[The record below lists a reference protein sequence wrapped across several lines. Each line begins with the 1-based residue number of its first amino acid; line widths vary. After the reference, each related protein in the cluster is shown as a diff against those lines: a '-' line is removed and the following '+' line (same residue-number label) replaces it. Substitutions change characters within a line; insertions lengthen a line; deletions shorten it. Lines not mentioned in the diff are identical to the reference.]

1 MAQRIFADDVSVVVC
16 GEAGQGVQTVEKMLS
31 RLFKLAGFNVFAT
44 KEYMSRVRGGSNST
58 ELRVS
63 SVPRRAFLRR
73 IDILVPLD
81 NDALTHL
88 ADRIT
93 PETLIIGEAGVL
105 GTRLP
110 VTDIPFGKLA
120 AGIGGAIYANTIA
133 AAAILALFGIDEK
146 YIEDSIASYFAK
158 KSADIVEKNR
168 AAARA
173 GITAAAG
180 IRASGISVKVASG
193 PAVAEQMLMNG
204 AEAMGLGAVAGG
216 CDFMAAYPMTP
227 STGVLTYLAS
237 SARAFGIIVEQAEDE
252 ISAVNMAI
260 GAWYAG
266 ARAMV
271 TTAGGGF
278 ALMTEG
284 VSLAGMMESPLVINI
299 GQRPAPATGLPTRT
313 EQGDLELALYAGHGE
328 FPRVVL
334 APSSVEDAFF
344 LTQKAFDIAA
354 KCQIPVLILSDQYL
368 VDSFYNLPAFDLSNL
383 RYDRYITETE
393 AGYQRYRLTA
403 DGVSPRGVPG
413 YGAGFVAAD
422 SDEHDEDGRI
432 TESATV
438 RVAMTD
444 KRLSKEKLVFHS
456 VIPPD
461 LIGPQDYRHLVIGW
475 GSTAGVIC
483 EAVERLG
490 RKDVA
495 VLHFKQVYPVHAF
508 AGRWLAQAK
517 TTIIVENN
525 ATGQFAKLLK
535 LATGVAMTHTVLKY
549 DGMPFS
555 VEELTESLTQALAGE

>member
-1 MAQRIFADDVSVVVC
+1 MTQRIIADDVSVVVC

-31 RLFKLAGFNVFAT
+31 RLFKLSGFNVFAT

-63 SVPRRAFLRR
+63 SIARRAFLRR

-81 NDALTHL
+81 AAALAHL
-88 ADRIT
+88 SGRIT
-93 PETLIIGEAGVL
+93 PDTLIIGDAGQL
-105 GTRLP
+105 SSDRP
-110 VTDIPFGKLA
+110 VIDIPFGKLA
-120 AGIGGAIYANTIA
+120 ADIGGALYANTIA
-133 AAAILALFGIDEK
+133 AAAILALFGIDGK
-146 YIEDSIASYFAK
+146 SIEERIAGFFAK
-158 KSADIVEKNR
+158 KSADIIDKNR

-173 GITAAAG
+173 GIAAAAG
-180 IRASGISVKVASG
+180 IVASGVTVKVAAD
-193 PAVAEQMLMNG
+193 PAVASQMLMNG

-227 STGVLTYLAS
+227 STGVLTFLAEH
-237 SARAFGIIVEQAEDE
+237 AREFGIIVEQAEDE
-252 ISAVNMAI
+252 ISAVNMAV

-313 EQGDLELALYAGHGE
+313 EQGDLEQVLYAGHGE

-334 APSSVEDAFF
+334 APATVEDAFF
-344 LTQKAFDIAA
+344 LTQKAFDLAD
-354 KCQIPVLILSDQYL
+354 KYQVPVLLLSDQYL
-368 VDSFYNLPAFDLSNL
+368 VDSFHNMPAFDLTNL
-383 RYDRYITETE
+383 RYDRAITETT
-393 AGYQRYRLTA
+393 AGYQRYRLTP
-403 DGVSPRGVPG
+403 DNISPRGVPG
-413 YGAGFVAAD
+413 FGAGFVAAD

-432 TESATV
+432 TERADV
-438 RVAMTD
+438 RVAMMD
-444 KRLSKEKLVFHS
+444 KRLAKAKLVFRG

-461 LIGPQDYRHLVIGW
+461 LSGPKDYRHLVIGW
-475 GSTAGVIC
+475 GSTAGVIH

-508 AGRWLAQAK
+508 AGRWLGQAAS
-517 TTIIVENN
+517 TIMVENN

-535 LATGVAMTHTVLKY
+535 LSTGIDMTHKILKY

-555 VEELTESLTQALAGE
+555 VEELTERLAVLLG